1 MVHGFAFGSLR
12 LGPDGSR
19 NSLLPRK
26 LRVEHPCAMY
36 HVMKLGVRREAMFE
50 DGEDR
55 ERLFTEDS
63 VATA

>member
-1 MVHGFAFGSLR
+1 
-12 LGPDGSR
+12 
-19 NSLLPRK
+19 
-26 LRVEHPCAMY
+26 MY
-36 HVMKLGVRREAMFE
+36 HVIKLGVRREAMFE